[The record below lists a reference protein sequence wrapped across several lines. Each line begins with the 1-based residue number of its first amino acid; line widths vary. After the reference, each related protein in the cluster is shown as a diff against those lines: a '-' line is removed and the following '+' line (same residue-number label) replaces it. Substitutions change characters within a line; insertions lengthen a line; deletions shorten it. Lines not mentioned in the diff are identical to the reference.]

1 MDTFGRAWPYP
12 KEELCQECGQ
22 PDNVGDCNHARL
34 TDEEVLL
41 ILNGPDEDME
51 EAMRYDPS
59 TMRDEDGPWGG
70 GFARN
75 H

>member
-1 MDTFGRAWPYP
+1 MSEPREDV
-12 KEELCQECGQ
+12 CGYVCGIEKQ
-22 PDNVGDCNHARL
+22 GHDEYTEGHDFISEVEVARL
-34 TDEEVLL
+34 ADEAA
-41 ILNGPDEDME
+41 ME